1 MCSRDTGDGR
11 RPVEVRVLV
20 VDDEPDNVHV
30 LRTLLSLKGGFAVDE
45 AYDGEAALAQVDAS
59 PPDLILVDVMM
70 PGLDGFQVCR
80 RLKASEATASIPVIL
95 LTARGDVQSK
105 VRGLEHGAD
114 DYITK
119 PFHPDEVLARIRS
132 LLTIAG
138 LRRKLVEA
146 ERLAAV
152 VQVAVTVKHEINNP
166 LSVILGNAELLLAL
180 TDEGEDAA
188 RAKLHGIIEQVERIQ
203 TALARLDGLQ
213 RAQAVSYSEGTLMI
227 SLGE

>member
-1 MCSRDTGDGR
+1 MCSRDTGAGGGPED
-11 RPVEVRVLV
+11 VRVLV
-20 VDDEPDNVHV
+20 VDDEPDNIQV
-30 LRTLLSLKGGFAVDE
+30 LRTLLSLKGGFVVDE
-45 AYDGEAALAQVDAS
+45 ACDGETALAQVDAT
-59 PPDLILVDVMM
+59 PPDLILLDVMM

-80 RLKASEATASIPVIL
+80 RLKATEATAAIPVIL
-95 LTARGDVQSK
+95 LTARGDVNSK
-105 VRGLEHGAD
+105 VRGLEQGAD

-119 PFHPDEVLARIRS
+119 PFHPSEVLARIRS

-138 LRRKLVEA
+138 LRRELVEA

-180 TDEGEDAA
+180 TDDGEAAA
-188 RAKLHGIIEQVERIQ
+188 RAKLQGIIEQVERIQ
-203 TALARLDGLQ
+203 TALARLDGLR